1 MNLKTKI
8 LIVEDDPYLGMIMQ
22 ECFESRDF
30 NVHLYASGRDGLDAF
45 FELRPDICIL
55 DVMLPMMDGF
65 TIAKKIR
72 EKDVKT
78 PIIFLT
84 ARSLKED
91 VREGFS
97 IGADDYVKKPF
108 SIEELIMR
116 VQAILKRTTNQSV
129 NNHLQKNVPVKLGNF
144 IFDFEKQTLISA
156 SKKQKLTALEAD
168 LLKMLCDNMNAT
180 LDRNEA
186 LRKLWGDDNFFNA
199 RSMDVYITKLRKHLK
214 TDPSLEIINI
224 RGKGYKLLLLE
235 NNEAS

>member
-1 MNLKTKI
+1 MNPKIKI

-22 ECFESRDF
+22 ECLEARDF
-30 NVHLYASGRDGLDAF
+30 NTHLLASGRDGLNAYL
-45 FELRPDICIL
+45 ELKPDICIL

-72 EKDVKT
+72 EKDTQT

-91 VREGFS
+91 VTEGFS

-116 VQAILKRTTNQSV
+116 VHAILKRTSNQAV
-129 NNHLQKNVPVKLGNF
+129 NNQLQKNEPVKIGNF
-144 IFDFEKQTLISA
+144 VFDFEKQTLNSV

-168 LLKMLCDNMNAT
+168 LLKMLCENMNAT
-180 LDRNEA
+180 LQRNEA
-186 LRKLWGDDNFFNA
+186 LIKLWGDDNFFNA
-199 RSMDVYITKLRKHLK
+199 RSMDVYITRLRKHLK
-214 TDPSLEIINI
+214 TDASVEIINI

-235 NNEAS
+235 DNRAS

>member
-1 MNLKTKI
+1 MNPKTKI

-22 ECFESRDF
+22 ECFEARDF
-30 NVHLYASGRDGLDAF
+30 NTHLYASGRDGLNAYL
-45 FELRPDICIL
+45 ELKPDICIL

-72 EKDVKT
+72 EKDSKT

-91 VREGFS
+91 VTEGFS

-116 VQAILKRTTNQSV
+116 VHAILKRTSNQADA
-129 NNHLQKNVPVKLGNF
+129 NKVKENKPIKIGQF
-144 IFDFEKQTLISA
+144 IFDFGKQTLVSA
-156 SKKQKLTALEAD
+156 SKNQKLTALEAD
-168 LLKMLCDNMNAT
+168 LLKMLCDKMNTT

-186 LRKLWGDDNFFNA
+186 LKKLWGDDNFFNA

-214 TDPSLEIINI
+214 SDPSLEIINI
-224 RGKGYKLLLLE
+224 RGKGYKLLLLG
-235 NNEAS
+235 N